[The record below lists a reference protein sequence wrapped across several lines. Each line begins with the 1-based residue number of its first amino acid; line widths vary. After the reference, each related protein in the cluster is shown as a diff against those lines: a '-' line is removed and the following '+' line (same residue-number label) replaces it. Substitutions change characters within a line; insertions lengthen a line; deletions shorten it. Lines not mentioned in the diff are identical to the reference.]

1 MDRDMMIRIKAFD
14 WLADQVDV
22 HGDVLPRKLL
32 QEGFDFQGQRVPLIS
47 PQGIFKPRIMDLP
60 LSITTSPASP
70 YGDAFS
76 EEGFLYYR
84 YRGTDPNHRDNV
96 GLRQAF
102 ERNRPLVYLHG
113 ILPGRYLPAWPVY
126 VVGDDPAALT
136 FKVAMDDM
144 ASVAAWSES
153 SYSVNE
159 ATEAR
164 RAYITTTMR
173 QRLHQRTFRERVLD
187 AYRSQCAF
195 CRLRHRELLDA
206 AHIVPDHVP
215 EGEPVVRNGLALCKL
230 HHAAYDRFMIG
241 VSPDYIIRV
250 RGDILEEEDGPVL
263 LHGLQGLEKQKLLLP
278 RSRGDWP
285 SPEFLD
291 WRYGRFLK
299 AA

>member
-1 MDRDMMIRIKAFD
+1 VDTDMMIRVKAFD
-14 WLADQVDV
+14 WLADQVGV
-22 HGDVLPRKLL
+22 HSDVLPRKLL
-32 QEGFDFQGQRVPLIS
+32 EQGFDFQGQRVPMIS

-70 YGDAFS
+70 YGDGFS

-84 YRGTDPNHRDNV
+84 YRGTDPNHGDNV
-96 GLRQAF
+96 GLRQVF
-102 ERNRPLVYLHG
+102 EKNRPLVYLHG
-113 ILPGRYLPAWPVY
+113 IVPGRYLAIWPVY
-126 VVGDDPAALT
+126 IVGDDPAALT
-136 FKVAMDDM
+136 FKVCVDDV
-144 ASVAAWSES
+144 ASIAAQPES
-153 SYSVNE
+153 PLSAKE

-173 QRLHQRTFRERVLD
+173 QRLHQRTFRERVLE

-206 AHIVPDHVP
+206 AHIVPDHIP
-215 EGEPVVRNGLALCKL
+215 AGEPTISNGIALCKL
-230 HHAAYDRFMIG
+230 HHAAFDSFIIG

-263 LHGLQGLEKQKLLLP
+263 LHGLQGLHNKKLILP
-278 RSRGDWP
+278 TSQTNWP
-285 SPEFLD
+285 SPDYLD
-291 WRYGRFLK
+291 WRYDRFLK